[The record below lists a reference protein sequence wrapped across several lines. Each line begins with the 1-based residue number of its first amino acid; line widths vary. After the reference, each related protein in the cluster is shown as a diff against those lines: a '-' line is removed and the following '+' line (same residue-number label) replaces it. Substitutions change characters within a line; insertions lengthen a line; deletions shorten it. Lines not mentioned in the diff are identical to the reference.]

1 MLLVCFNPTLG
12 NIWNEYYMYFTFQS
26 EESIIFNPL
35 LFRKFLDK
43 NSFGNSICSIE
54 SVLNKWS
61 LQTNPVTV
69 KFVCWG
75 LRAMELAN
83 VYQPHW
89 QPAALKNDRRGQTQR
104 AGHCSWCNVPHNS
117 AVMAELRR
125 RVTKLLIHLTP
136 TARAC
141 LSSPYH
147 SPLCPYPYNMS
158 ECVASV
164 AFCWL
169 FLACIVSRLHTSF
182 PVIKIIF
189 HASLQKL

>member
-1 MLLVCFNPTLG
+1 MLFK
-12 NIWNEYYMYFTFQS
+12 
-26 EESIIFNPL
+26 
-35 LFRKFLDK
+35 KFLDK
-43 NSFGNSICSIE
+43 NSLGNSICSIE
-54 SVLNKWS
+54 PVLNKWS

-69 KFVCWG
+69 KFDCLEPWSWQT
-75 LRAMELAN
+75 
-83 VYQPHW
+83 YQPRW
-89 QPAALKNDRRGQTQR
+89 QPAGLKNDRRGQTQR

-169 FLACIVSRLHTSF
+169 WVGYIQAF
-182 PVIKIIF
+182 PSSKLSSMLVYKSYKKWTWIIC
-189 HASLQKL
+189 